1 MRTSSRDSSVSKTGT
16 PERRETASSSV
27 VVAMVD
33 RYHVTLSWHMPRS
46 LAVAA
51 ATLLLTAAPAA
62 AKQRSIF
69 TSPLLWATVNVC
81 DTPDSPDTIGIR
93 GSIPGSGVKGERM
106 FLRFQVQYFSQS
118 EKRWHNITQGADSGW
133 VAVGSA
139 RFKARQA
146 GWSFKFVP
154 PTDGSAHELRGAV
167 TFEWRKGAKVVRRAR
182 KRTTGGH
189 RSGAGSDPPGYSAA
203 VCDVS

>member
-1 MRTSSRDSSVSKTGT
+1 MAR
-16 PERRETASSSV
+16 
-27 VVAMVD
+27 
-33 RYHVTLSWHMPRS
+33 
-46 LAVAA
+46 LALIL
-51 ATLLLTAAPAA
+51 TLLLAASAAPARA
-62 AKQRSIF
+62 DDAD
-69 TSPLLWATVNVC
+69 LWATVNVC